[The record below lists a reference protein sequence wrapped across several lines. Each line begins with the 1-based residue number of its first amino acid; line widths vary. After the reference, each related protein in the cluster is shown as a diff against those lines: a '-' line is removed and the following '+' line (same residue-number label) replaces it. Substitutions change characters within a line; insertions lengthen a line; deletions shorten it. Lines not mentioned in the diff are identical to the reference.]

1 MSKLRTKSDEMYLL
15 SQGSG
20 DPILFLHGI
29 PTSCHL
35 WNGVIERMTD
45 RFTCI
50 AVDLPGLGKT
60 PRTPQGFRELN
71 TIVARIEALRIKC
84 RIEKWH
90 VVGHDAGCA
99 IAVHYAHQHQAHVGR
114 LALLTPSIFPD
125 LEPFRLFEIL
135 RKPILGELMAPL
147 INLIFWKLVMRR
159 ALDANRDWHSA
170 LEEFKAPFSGLFGA
184 WHLMSLLR
192 WGNPAELLASIPA
205 LLPGL
210 LVPTLIVHGSK
221 DPAVPEKFAIRAS
234 GLIPNSEMVLLDSGH
249 FLPMN
254 EPTVIANR
262 LLSFFNTD
270 RYIEPSWVVSAVAGH
285 ETLTVGLVEQP
296 LF

>member
-1 MSKLRTKSDEMYLL
+1 MSKLRTKCDEMYLL

-50 AVDLPGLGKT
+50 AIDLPGLGKT

-71 TIVARIEALRIKC
+71 AIVARIEALRIKC
-84 RIEKWH
+84 NIDKWH

-99 IAVHYAHQHQAHVGR
+99 IAVHYAHQHQEHVDC

-125 LEPFRLFEIL
+125 LEPFCLFEIL
-135 RKPILGELMAPL
+135 RTPILGELMAPL
-147 INLIFWKLVMRR
+147 ISLIFWKLVMRR
-159 ALDANRDWHSA
+159 ALEDNRHRHDA
-170 LEEFKAPFSGLFGA
+170 LEEFNAPFRGLLGA

-192 WGNPAELLASIPA
+192 WGNPAEVLKSIPT
-205 LLPGL
+205 LLPEL

-221 DPAVPEKFAIRAS
+221 DSAVPGKFAIRAS
-234 GLIPNSEMVLLDSGH
+234 GLIPNSEMVFLNSGH

-254 EPTVIANR
+254 EPTIIAGE
-262 LLSFFNTD
+262 LLSFFRRD
-270 RYIEPSWVVSAVAGH
+270 RYIEPLWVDSAVAGD
-285 ETLTVGLVEQP
+285 
-296 LF
+296 